1 MTGKITGIYADAAMK
16 QLKIAYTYD
25 ELGKRISRTDYMGTN
40 PSTTYYVY
48 DSQGN
53 SLAIYNGT
61 ALTEMPFYGADRLGT
76 YTLANN
82 NYVYE
87 LRDNVGSV
95 RVVVN
100 RNKLTNGQADITTY
114 DDYYPYGS
122 ITQSGGT
129 GYRYEYQGKFA
140 EKDSVTG
147 FNNFELRMYD
157 GKIGRWLSTDPKHQY
172 SSPYVGMGNNP
183 VSGFDPTG
191 ATIRFMMKMV
201 TFWVQIVGVCKDMQ
215 L

>member
-1 MTGKITGIYADAAMK
+1 MRRTGDPFAYHVKYDVTGRITGIYADAAMK

-25 ELGKRISRTDYMGTN
+25 ELGKRISRTDYTGTN

-53 SLAIYNGT
+53 SLTIYKGT
-61 ALTEMPFYGADRLGT
+61 ALPEVPFYKADRPGT

-114 DDYYPYGS
+114 DDY
-122 ITQSGGT
+122 
-129 GYRYEYQGKFA
+129 
-140 EKDSVTG
+140 
-147 FNNFELRMYD
+147 
-157 GKIGRWLSTDPKHQY
+157 
-172 SSPYVGMGNNP
+172 
-183 VSGFDPTG
+183 
-191 ATIRFMMKMV
+191 
-201 TFWVQIVGVCKDMQ
+201 
-215 L
+215 